1 VDKGRFS
8 TESIL
13 LNAAVVL
20 VGVGLAL
27 LTSVRYA
34 KWGPEGPVGGW
45 LLLVPYLV
53 IVAAVT
59 GILIARGTFS
69 WVPGG
74 RWTCFATWVGLL
86 IAFSVSGYYSMFEAE
101 TKYEQFAALAGWLF
115 VAGCFVAVNAAPS
128 TTSRMAII
136 ATLGLGGLAGWLQMA
151 VWLSE
156 YSSEQ
161 AQLEESRIRH
171 DQEFQEQQDAAF
183 RALGKDAPL
192 WNYLGYMYISN
203 EELRKECHEIIAGR
217 ADRDAKLIEYLG
229 NETLASEATRY
240 IGEFHPAPGPTL
252 APAFARRSDLVLSRI
267 GEVNPDSNQI
277 SERSYA
283 DIQDIIRAA
292 TRIQNGGGD
301 LTSQM
306 ERWRSYLKRFKN
318 TGELVTEL
326 DQALPRPNAR

>member
-1 VDKGRFS
+1 VAKGRFS
-8 TESIL
+8 TESLL

-20 VGVGLAL
+20 VGICLAL
-27 LTSVRYA
+27 LTAVRHA
-34 KWGPEGPVGGW
+34 HWGPEGPVGAW

-59 GILIARGTFS
+59 AILIARETFS

-74 RWTCFATWVGLL
+74 RWTCFAIWVGLL
-86 IAFSVSGYYSMFEAE
+86 IAFSVSGYYSMFETE
-101 TKYEQFAALAGWLF
+101 TKYEQFAAPAGWLLL
-115 VAGCFVAVNAAPS
+115 AGCFVAVNAAPS
-128 TTSRMAII
+128 TASRTAIV

-161 AQLEESRIRH
+161 AQLEESRITH
-171 DQEFQEQQDAAF
+171 EQEFQQQQDAAF
-183 RALGKDAPL
+183 RALGKEAPL

-203 EELRKECHEIIAGR
+203 EELRKECHDIIAGR
-217 ADRDAKLIEYLG
+217 ADRDEKLVEYLG
-229 NETLASEATRY
+229 NETLASDATRY
-240 IGEFHPAPGPTL
+240 ISEFHPAPGPAL

-267 GEVNPDSNQI
+267 DEVNPDSNQI

-292 TRIQNGGGD
+292 TRIQKGGGD

-306 ERWRSYLKRFKN
+306 ERWRNYLKRFKN
-318 TGELVTEL
+318 TGELVKQI
-326 DQALPRPNAR
+326 DQALSRPNAG